1 MFRSVCWLWPTEGT
15 VDPTN
20 RGQWTHTTS
29 SHVTTFVIVFYTNV
43 INNNGI
49 QTKFKKSLQFDKKI
63 FFSFNLQ
70 LWNFPLWNFFNF
82 LKLNVYLSIEIKIN
96 IKKKIIGAYIIWII
110 RFPLKIITTS
120 IKYQLII
127 MFLMILCVF

>member
-1 MFRSVCWLWPTEGT
+1 MFRSVCWLWPTEGA

-20 RGQWTHTTS
+20 RGQWPHTTS

-43 INNNGI
+43 TMVSKQYLKN
-49 QTKFKKSLQFDKKI
+49 QFLV
-63 FFSFNLQ
+63 SFNLQ
-70 LWNFPLWNFFNF
+70 LRNFPKWNFFNF
-82 LKLNVYLSIEIKIN
+82 QKLNVCYSIQIEIN
-96 IKKKIIGAYIIWII
+96 IKKNIIGAYIIRII